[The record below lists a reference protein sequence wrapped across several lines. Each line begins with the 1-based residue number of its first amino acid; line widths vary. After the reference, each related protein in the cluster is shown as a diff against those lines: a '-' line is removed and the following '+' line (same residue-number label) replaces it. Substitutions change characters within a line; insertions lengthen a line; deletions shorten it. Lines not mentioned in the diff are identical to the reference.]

1 MVNCLSSCNLPTTS
15 HHTTITKEA
24 PDRQRMAKGRSQYL
38 TAFATQQCVEDTLA
52 SRWEAF
58 FSCDSN
64 PFPSH
69 QPDTTA
75 GRGVVLGTMSVRR
88 ALGVLSVKPGVC
100 AVQVRRKV
108 VGAVGKTQF
117 VASADDADLLNAVYE
132 AALRA
137 REVAMER
144 VKSAVLKENEEAS
157 ASALRATE
165 KAGKEKQQSLLREKK
180 EKLRLRD
187 KEKAAS
193 VRAKQ
198 KALLLQQKK
207 TALLVKAKRKAS
219 LLKEKKQALS
229 LKEKQKAAS
238 MREKKKTLLL
248 KKMERS
254 ASLRE
259 KQKAA
264 SLKKKQKALLLK
276 EKKHAASLRAK
287 QKASLL
293 KAKKTLLRVKV
304 QRRAASLREKKR
316 TLLLRAKARRSSLRA
331 KQKALLVKAK
341 EKAHKA
347 RVARLAR
354 SAAARERATRVRE
367 KKAALRIRVA
377 ERNAKKAEADKKAA
391 ALQVKREKK
400 KVKALLASSG
410 PVSAYNLFI
419 QKTLKGTKGISA
431 HRMKDVHTQWKA
443 LPAQQREVF
452 EAEAAENKVKR
463 AAIRESL
470 KSLKKPT
477 THKYA
482 LFNRKHF
489 AALHAAAKEQGLLEG
504 LGPRERMTI
513 MSRLVAQKY
522 RAEQRAL

>member
-1 MVNCLSSCNLPTTS
+1 M
-15 HHTTITKEA
+15 
-24 PDRQRMAKGRSQYL
+24 
-38 TAFATQQCVEDTLA
+38 
-52 SRWEAF
+52 
-58 FSCDSN
+58 
-64 PFPSH
+64 
-69 QPDTTA
+69 
-75 GRGVVLGTMSVRR
+75 LGTMSVRR

-180 EKLRLRD
+180 GQLRLRD

-207 TALLVKAKRKAS
+207 TVLLVKAKRKAS

-254 ASLRE
+254 ASLRA

-276 EKKHAASLRAK
+276 EKKRAASLRAK

-391 ALQVKREKK
+391 ALQVKREN
-400 KVKALLASSG
+400 KALLASSG
-410 PVSAYNLFI
+410 PVHVRGLFI
-419 QKTLKGTKGISA
+419 QKTLKGTKGTNTGQT
-431 HRMKDVHTQWKA
+431 MKDANTQWKA
-443 LPAQQREVF
+443 LSAQQRKVF
-452 EAEAAENKVKR
+452 EAEAAVNRAKR
-463 AAIRESL
+463 AAIRESM
-470 KSLKKPT
+470 KKPT
-477 THKYA
+477 THAFA
-482 LFNRKHF
+482 LFTKKHF
-489 AALHAAAKEQGLLEG
+489 AAEYAAAKEQGLLEG